1 MTPLTLK
8 KYIYLPLLIGV
19 LTFVLALVVYLIILL
34 LGNYVIDEKK
44 LVMNAS
50 TKIVD
55 NHGEQVDELFVENR
69 DPVSFDDI
77 PDHVANAFIAV
88 EDQRFYEHPGID
100 VKSISRAL
108 YRDMIAGGK
117 VEGGSTI
124 TQQLA
129 KNIFLSNDKTFLR
142 KTKEVIIALN
152 LEKRYTKE
160 KLLEMYMNQ
169 LYFGHGVYGIQ
180 AAANY
185 YYSKDVKDLTVSE
198 GAVLASIPKAPSNYS
213 PILHPDKNL
222 ERRNTVISLMH
233 DQGFLTAKAALQAQG
248 NTLGLHVQKSSEK
261 PWLDS
266 YIDLV
271 VKEAES
277 KYSISAEQLYQGGYT
292 IRVPM
297 DARLQQSAYELMK
310 EEGYFPGTDKK
321 AEGSAVFIDN
331 NSGGVAAAIGGRE
344 YAPRGY
350 NRVISNRQPGS
361 AFKPIAVF
369 GPAMEEK
376 VFQPYSLLDDSK
388 QSYGGYT
395 PRNYDGQYKG
405 KVSMVDAIVFSK
417 NAPAVWTLNRLGTE
431 TIQPYLEKVN
441 INIPDKGLAVA
452 LGGLETGVSPLQM
465 AGAYRTFAHDGSYE
479 EPYFIQNITDQ
490 DGEEIITH
498 KSKQQNVYS
507 KQTAWNMTRML
518 QETVLTGTAKNGSY
532 DGDLAGKTGSTSY
545 TEVKGATKDA
555 WFAGFNPNVT
565 GAIWMGYD
573 KTDKE
578 HYLKGGSQYPTK
590 LFKDIL
596 TKAGEGKNLTFQKPD
611 DVKELDRPIRLAAVE
626 KVTADYSFKAL
637 GFFTVT
643 LKWNNQEDDRVIYRI
658 YEKKD
663 GNETLLE
670 SVKGENSFT
679 ISFSNV
685 FSDTSYRVVPYNS
698 QTNEEGKGPG
708 YVKPK
713 LFTSQIQ
720 S

>member
-1 MTPLTLK
+1 MTIK
-8 KYIYLPLLIGV
+8 KSIYLPFLIAV
-19 LTFVLALVVYLIILL
+19 LTFILALLVYLIILL
-34 LGNYVIDEKK
+34 LGDYVIDEKK

-50 TKIVD
+50 TEIVD
-55 NHGEQVDELFVENR
+55 NRGEQVDELFVENR

-77 PDHVANAFIAV
+77 PDHVADAFIAV

-100 VKSISRAL
+100 VKSIFRAL
-108 YRDMIAGGK
+108 YKDMIAGGK

-152 LEKRYTKE
+152 LEKRYTKD
-160 KLLEMYMNQ
+160 KLLELYMNQ

-185 YYSKDVKDLTVSE
+185 YYGKDVKELTVSE
-198 GAVLASIPKAPSNYS
+198 GAALASIPKAPSNYS
-213 PILHPDKNL
+213 PVLHPDKNL
-222 ERRNTVISLMH
+222 ERRNTVLSLMNE
-233 DQGFLTAKAALQAQG
+233 QGYLTAKETLQAQG
-248 NTLGLHVQKSSEK
+248 KTLGLHVKESSEK

-271 VKEAES
+271 IREAEN

-292 IRVPM
+292 IRVPLDTRFQQAAYDLM
-297 DARLQQSAYELMK
+297 DKDS
-310 EEGYFPGTDKK
+310 YFPGTDKK

-331 NSGGVAAAIGGRE
+331 KSGGVIAAIGGRE
-344 YAPRGY
+344 YGPRGY
-350 NRVISNRQPGS
+350 NRVTAKRQPGS
-361 AFKPIAVF
+361 TFKPIAVY

-376 VFQPYSLLDDSK
+376 AFQPYSLLDDSK
-388 QSYGGYT
+388 QAYGDYT
-395 PRNYDGQYKG
+395 PRNYDDQYEG
-405 KVSMVDAIVFSK
+405 KVSMVDAIAFSK

-431 TIQPYLEKVN
+431 SVQPYLEKVG
-441 INIPDKGLAVA
+441 IKIPDKGLAVA

-465 AGAYRTFAHDGSYE
+465 AGAYRTFAYSGTYE
-479 EPYFIQNITDQ
+479 EPYFIQKMTDQ

-518 QETVLTGTAKNGSY
+518 QETVMTGTGKNGEY
-532 DGDLAGKTGSTSY
+532 AGDLAGKTGSTSY
-545 TEVKGATKDA
+545 TEVNGATKDA
-555 WFAGFNPNVT
+555 WFVGFNPNVT
-565 GAIWMGYD
+565 GALWMGYD

-578 HYLKGGSQYPTK
+578 HYLKGGSSYPTK

-596 TKAGEGKNLTFQKPD
+596 SKAKNGENLAFQKPD
-611 DVKELDRPIRLAAVE
+611 DVKELERPIRLAAVE
-626 KVTADYSFKAL
+626 QVTADYSFKAL
-637 GFFTVT
+637 GFFTVM
-643 LKWNNQEDDRVIYRI
+643 LKWNRQDDERVIYRI

-663 GNETLLE
+663 GIETLLD
-670 SVKGENSFT
+670 SVKGDNSFT
-679 ISFSNV
+679 IPFSNV
-685 FSDTSYRVVPYNS
+685 FSDSSYRVVPYNS
-698 QTNEEGKGPG
+698 QTKEEGKGPG
-708 YVKPK
+708 YVTPK
-713 LFTSQIQ
+713 LFTSLLQ

>member
-1 MTPLTLK
+1 MTLK

-297 DARLQQSAYELMK
+297 DARLQQAAYELMK

>member
-1 MTPLTLK
+1 MTLK

>member
-1 MTPLTLK
+1 MTLK

-277 KYSISAEQLYQGGYT
+277 KYSISAEQLFQGGYT

-297 DARLQQSAYELMK
+297 DARLQQAAYELMK

-361 AFKPIAVF
+361 AFKPIAVY

-596 TKAGEGKNLTFQKPD
+596 TKAGEGKNLAFQKPD